1 MIQPLGGAYALS
13 PARKTQA
20 GYAKVDSTLA
30 GISEQAQRLPRAQM
44 LDSLEASTPQVH
56 FSVADPRIVPGV
68 LVDILVKGDPAQVES
83 QLRQLDVQHISV
95 FSNLI
100 SGFLPVDRIKDAATL
115 ENVKFIRASRAR
127 AHTGSITTQGDFVQ
141 HSDLL
146 RASTVVPGL
155 NGSGITVGVL
165 SDSFACT
172 SKVKS
177 EAQDIATGD
186 LPKDTQVLAEISDCT
201 SGADEGRGMAQLVYD
216 VAPGSKIMFYT
227 AFNGEA
233 DFANG
238 ILALQA
244 AGAQVITDD
253 VGYFDEPTYQDGVVA
268 QAIDQVKAKGVAYFS
283 SAGNSA
289 RQAFEAKFVDSGT
302 VGAAGADNA
311 GEKLMS
317 FTSADGKTTQN
328 FLPISLPTGF
338 REQSL
343 QILQWDQP
351 YTTGA
356 PGSPGNSSSLDIC
369 LTDSTGTVIPGGF
382 CSGATPVGTDSVAI
396 TGLVTDGVTGAFGVQ
411 VGVVGGTPPPANIKI
426 IFADDGGGSQADA
439 AFATYSPT
447 IQGHPGAAGANAVGA
462 SYFRA
467 NPVCLPAAYPNYT
480 VENYSSAGGDP
491 ILFDTS
497 GKAITPVT
505 RQKPNFV
512 APDGGNTTF
521 FAQILGGRGDPILQ
535 CENAPGTWNFFGTSA
550 AAPHAAGVAALLM
563 QAQPKSTPDL
573 IRQAL
578 QSTTIVNMAAIDPA
592 TGAPVPQ
599 TAVNFDTGY
608 GFIQADAALAQV
620 LPGVSLSATALNF
633 GNEGVT
639 STSAAQ
645 TVILTNSGGFP
656 TTISSIAATGDFVA
670 SNTCPIAPATL
681 APTATCSI
689 SVTATPTVSGSRS
702 GSVTITSDAKSSPNA
717 ISLNVIGVPPQISLS
732 TTALNFGDE
741 GVTSTSAAQAVILTN
756 SGGFPASI
764 SSIVATGDFAA
775 SNTCPTA
782 PVKLAPAATC
792 TISVTATPTFVGSR
806 SGSVTITSDAK
817 SSPDAIS
824 LSVNG
829 VPPQI
834 SLSAKTLSF
843 GNQLVATKS
852 AVQSITVS
860 NSGAFPASIGSI
872 VAAGDFAASNNCPT
886 APTKLAPAA
895 TCAINVTATPTVAG
909 ARSGSVTITSDAGS
923 SPDEVD
929 LSVNGV
935 QPQALLTPKSL
946 VFGSITQGSS
956 TSKQILSQAQIVT
969 LTNVG
974 TSPLNISGIST
985 ADPAFVQTN
994 NCPAALAAS
1003 SSCTITVNF
1012 SPSDAKKY
1020 SSTMTLASDSV
1031 AAGDSQVALS
1041 GTGVAGGSGG
1051 AFAPILLLPGFAV
1064 FLLRRRKRN
1073 S

>member
-1 MIQPLGGAYALS
+1 ME
-13 PARKTQA
+13 A

-30 GISEQAQRLPRAQM
+30 GISEQAQRLPRAEM
-44 LDSLEASTPQVH
+44 LGSLQASTPQVH

-115 ENVKFIRASRAR
+115 ENVKFIRTSRAK

-146 RASTVVPGL
+146 RASTLVPGL
-155 NGSGITVGVL
+155 TGDGITVGVL

-172 SKVKS
+172 TAVKS

-186 LPKDTQVLAEISDCT
+186 LPKDAQVLEEISDCT
-201 SGADEGRGMAQLVYD
+201 TGADEGRGMAQLVYD
-216 VAPGSKIMFYT
+216 VAPGTKIKFYT

-302 VGAAGADNA
+302 VGVTGADNA

-338 REQSL
+338 KEQSL

-369 LTDSTGTVIPGGF
+369 LTDNTGVVIHGF

-396 TGLVTDGVTGAFGVQ
+396 TGLDTDGVTGAFGVQ
-411 VGVVGGTPPPANIKI
+411 VGVVGGTPAPANIKI

-462 SYFRA
+462 SYFRY
-467 NPVCLPAAYPNYT
+467 NPVCLPASFPNYT

-491 ILFDTS
+491 ILFDIT

-592 TGAPVPQ
+592 TGAAVPQ

-608 GFIQADAALAQV
+608 GFIQADAALLQV
-620 LPGVSLSATALNF
+620 LPAVSLSASSLSFGDQHVGVASTAQS
-633 GNEGVT
+633 VT
-639 STSAAQ
+639 
-645 TVILTNSGGFP
+645 VTNSGGFP
-656 TTISSIAATGDFVA
+656 LTISTIAATGDFA
-670 SNTCPIAPATL
+670 ETNTCPVAPATL
-681 APTATCSI
+681 APK
-689 SVTATPTVSGSRS
+689 G
-702 GSVTITSDAKSSPNA
+702 
-717 ISLNVIGVPPQISLS
+717 
-732 TTALNFGDE
+732 
-741 GVTSTSAAQAVILTN
+741 
-756 SGGFPASI
+756 
-764 SSIVATGDFAA
+764 
-775 SNTCPTA
+775 
-782 PVKLAPAATC
+782 TC
-792 TISVTATPTFVGSR
+792 TISVTATLT
-806 SGSVTITSDAK
+806 
-817 SSPDAIS
+817 AI
-824 LSVNG
+824 
-829 VPPQI
+829 
-834 SLSAKTLSF
+834 
-843 GNQLVATKS
+843 
-852 AVQSITVS
+852 
-860 NSGAFPASIGSI
+860 
-872 VAAGDFAASNNCPT
+872 
-886 APTKLAPAA
+886 
-895 TCAINVTATPTVAG
+895 G
-909 ARSGSVTITSDAGS
+909 ARSGSVTITSDAPN
-923 SPDEVD
+923 SPTTVG
-929 LSVNGV
+929 LSANGI
-935 QPQALLTPKSL
+935 QSKALLSPKALS
-946 VFGSITQGSS
+946 FGSITQGSS
-956 TSKQILSQAQIVT
+956 TSTQIVSLAQSVT
-969 LTNVG
+969 LANVG
-974 TSPLNISGIST
+974 TAPLNITGFTI
-985 ADPAFVQTN
+985 ADAAFTQTN
-994 NCPAALAAS
+994 NCPAALPPS

-1012 SPSDAKKY
+1012 SPSDAKSY
-1020 SSTMTLASDSV
+1020 ASTMSLASDGASS
-1031 AAGDSQVALS
+1031 GDSQVALS
-1041 GTGVAGGSGG
+1041 GTGVAKGSGG